1 MSENEKDGQIKEYA
15 DGWITERKG
24 TDVPGFLKIAFP
36 IIGLGAVAY
45 FILYINGEVTHDE
58 RGPLVRLFNQA
69 TSSADGFM
77 YLVAAMALVF
87 VVIVVAF
94 AARKTHEE

>member
-1 MSENEKDGQIKEYA
+1 MSEHEKDAQIKEYA

-24 TDVPGFLKIAFP
+24 TDVPGFLKLAFP

-58 RGPLVRLFNQA
+58 RGPLVRMFNQA